1 MGETV
6 LSCGADGLLVKAHG
20 LKFPAPYSCDL
31 RTDKSRATFEILRA
45 ILRPYFELS
54 MVRGQGL
61 KMLPLPVR
69 TCGIAARRESK
80 RAIEVILRRL
90 QICWYAPKQ
99 PLRPR

>member
-1 MGETV
+1 M
-6 LSCGADGLLVKAHG
+6 ALLVKVHG
-20 LKFPAPYSCDL
+20 LKFPALYSCDL

-69 TCGIAARRESK
+69 TSRNRSTPREQARYRSDTPPSPDLLVLLQSSRCALDEAS
-80 RAIEVILRRL
+80 RADS
-90 QICWYAPKQ
+90 
-99 PLRPR
+99 